1 MKNPDKD
8 ISAVIGLPL
17 SRVDGPL
24 KVSGQAH
31 YTSDRRM
38 IGMLT
43 AVPVCATIARGKL
56 LSLDTTAAA
65 AMPGVQKIFTR
76 ANIGPFY
83 QVNKKTGV
91 KIDESRPP
99 LDDDTIRYYGQ
110 YVALVVADSFEHA
123 DAAANA
129 VKAIYQAETP
139 NVSMQMES
147 DEKPKVDSHRGDP
160 DAAFASAPVTLDA
173 TYTTPIETHNPI
185 ELHASVAVFDGHSYT
200 LFESTQALMNH
211 RSVMAQMLGVPDE
224 RVRIVTEYLGG
235 GFGGK
240 LWPWSH
246 SLLAAAAAR
255 ETGRPIKLVVSRK
268 MMFQNVGHR
277 PNTQQRMRLSA
288 TADGKLTSLQQD
300 YVTQAPSNS
309 KRAENCG
316 EATPYLYSTANL
328 RITGGTDARDIAPDT
343 SMRGPGAVPGL
354 FALESAMD
362 ELALKL
368 NIDPVT
374 FRVQNEPKIDEG
386 LNVKFSSRH
395 LVECMQEGAKT
406 FGWSKR
412 NPAIGSMR
420 DGDAVLGW
428 GMASCSWM
436 AKRIPAHASV
446 QLGADG
452 TLRVSSAT
460 QDIGTG
466 TYTVLAQMAS
476 EQTGVP
482 MSQIHVAIGDT
493 QLPAGPMSGGS
504 MATASLVPAVS
515 MAARDAVH
523 HLLMAASDAPSSG
536 ENSGS
541 NASVGVG
548 RYQGVAV
555 EDLAFTQGR
564 VHRKGEDPAAGLA
577 FADVLKASRL
587 SHVEGKGQSGAS
599 SDDADAKDVSIHSYG
614 AHFVEV
620 AYEPLIARLRIRRV
634 VTFIDG
640 GRVINTKTGRNQIEG
655 AIMMGVGMA
664 MLEQTEYD
672 HRNGAPINSNLA
684 DYMMAT
690 NADMPQ
696 IDVHFLDHPDFA
708 LNELG
713 ARGIGEIG
721 LAGFAA
727 AVTAAVHHA
736 TGIRVRDLPVT
747 IEDLLPSTVT
757 V

>member
-1 MKNPDKD
+1 
-8 ISAVIGLPL
+8 L
-17 SRVDGPL
+17 
-24 KVSGQAH
+24 
-31 YTSDRRM
+31 
-38 IGMLT
+38 
-43 AVPVCATIARGKL
+43 
-56 LSLDTTAAA
+56 
-65 AMPGVQKIFTR
+65 
-76 ANIGPFY
+76 
-83 QVNKKTGV
+83 
-91 KIDESRPP
+91 
-99 LDDDTIRYYGQ
+99 
-110 YVALVVADSFEHA
+110 
-123 DAAANA
+123 
-129 VKAIYQAETP
+129 
-139 NVSMQMES
+139 
-147 DEKPKVDSHRGDP
+147 
-160 DAAFASAPVTLDA
+160 
-173 TYTTPIETHNPI
+173 
-185 ELHASVAVFDGHSYT
+185 
-200 LFESTQALMNH
+200 
-211 RSVMAQMLGVPDE
+211 
-224 RVRIVTEYLGG
+224 
-235 GFGGK
+235 
-240 LWPWSH
+240 
-246 SLLAAAAAR
+246 
-255 ETGRPIKLVVSRK
+255 
-268 MMFQNVGHR
+268 
-277 PNTQQRMRLSA
+277 
-288 TADGKLTSLQQD
+288 
-300 YVTQAPSNS
+300 
-309 KRAENCG
+309 
-316 EATPYLYSTANL
+316 
-328 RITGGTDARDIAPDT
+328 
-343 SMRGPGAVPGL
+343 
-354 FALESAMD
+354 
-362 ELALKL
+362 
-368 NIDPVT
+368 
-374 FRVQNEPKIDEG
+374 
-386 LNVKFSSRH
+386 
-395 LVECMQEGAKT
+395 
-406 FGWSKR
+406 
-412 NPAIGSMR
+412 
-420 DGDAVLGW
+420 
-428 GMASCSWM
+428 
-436 AKRIPAHASV
+436 PAHVSV
-446 QLGADG
+446 QFGADG
-452 TLRVSSAT
+452 TVRVFSAT

-466 TYTVLAQMAS
+466 TYTVLAQMTS

-523 HLLMAASDAPSSG
+523 HILMAASDAPQSADHDGKPSG
-536 ENSGS
+536 GTSGHT
-541 NASVGVG
+541 NDNVG

-599 SDDADAKDVSIHSYG
+599 SDDADAKNVSIHSYG

-672 HRNGAPINSNLA
+672 HRNGAAINSNLA

-736 TGIRVRDLPVT
+736 TGIRVRDLPIT

-757 V
+757 VEISL